1 MNQELPNPARKALAR
16 QRGGEDH
23 PSPDALTAFVE
34 RTLPRDERDLVTSHL
49 ALCADCR
56 EVVFLASSA
65 AEDAVIDEEEL
76 VAAAA
81 AREMVPT
88 PVYGNALQQPVAS
101 AGSPRRRWGLGM
113 GWAAA
118 AVVGLAVFGVVI
130 WQRVSSRD
138 LAHLAVSSVASSA
151 QTRNLTQPAAS
162 PMSSTLET
170 SGKTTQAES
179 AIAITPRA
187 AVAGAPARKA
197 TKEHPSAPRMAA
209 ASADESA
216 QTAGSVVGGAKVA
229 AAGPGTNAALVGN
242 QADTLSQL
250 RPSEALAKPALPMR
264 LANAARGQ
272 WRISADGRLE
282 HRVAAND
289 WTGVLSDQATTF
301 RVVTV
306 VGNDVWAGG
315 SGGALFHSSDA
326 GQHWSQVPLVTSSGA
341 ETGNIVSIQFSD
353 PQQGTVITGSG
364 SRWSTSDGGVT
375 WASR

>member
-1 MNQELPNPARKALAR
+1 
-16 QRGGEDH
+16 
-23 PSPDALTAFVE
+23 
-34 RTLPRDERDLVTSHL
+34 
-49 ALCADCR
+49 
-56 EVVFLASSA
+56 
-65 AEDAVIDEEEL
+65 
-76 VAAAA
+76 
-81 AREMVPT
+81 
-88 PVYGNALQQPVAS
+88 
-101 AGSPRRRWGLGM
+101 
-113 GWAAA
+113 
-118 AVVGLAVFGVVI
+118 
-130 WQRVSSRD
+130 
-138 LAHLAVSSVASSA
+138 
-151 QTRNLTQPAAS
+151 
-162 PMSSTLET
+162 
-170 SGKTTQAES
+170 
-179 AIAITPRA
+179 
-187 AVAGAPARKA
+187 
-197 TKEHPSAPRMAA
+197 
-209 ASADESA
+209 
-216 QTAGSVVGGAKVA
+216 
-229 AAGPGTNAALVGN
+229 VGN